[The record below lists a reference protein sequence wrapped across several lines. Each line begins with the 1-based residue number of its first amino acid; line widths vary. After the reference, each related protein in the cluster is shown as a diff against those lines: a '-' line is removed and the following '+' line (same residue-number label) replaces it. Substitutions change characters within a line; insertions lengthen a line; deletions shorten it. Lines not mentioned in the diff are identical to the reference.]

1 MLEQCAPYQ
10 GPDGGSGG
18 GNSAPDT
25 QRYCLIA
32 LIFKGLS
39 NNREDAGH
47 DHGAAEGHER
57 PCPDQRSDIGR
68 KGGQYRTCAEDTQ
81 PGQQHSAMA
90 DPVRKRAHGNQQ
102 AGHQQR
108 VDVDDPQNLG
118 ARCLQRKGQ

>member
-1 MLEQCAPYQ
+1 MTMAP
-10 GPDGGSGG
+10 PKAM
-18 GNSAPDT
+18 NARAPINDPT
-25 QRYCLIA
+25 L
-32 LIFKGLS
+32 G
-39 NNREDAGH
+39 E
-47 DHGAAEGHER
+47 
-57 PCPDQRSDIGR
+57 

-90 DPVRKRAHGNQQ
+90 DPVRKRAHGYQQ